1 MQCLKDSLGYLGSLL
16 SPPTGHHGRLRPVPD
31 ADDTQHSLQPKLP
44 DAGGAETVDF
54 PDGDDATGVLHHW
67 ALLVAGS
74 SGWGNYRHQSDV
86 AHAYQ
91 VPLRRADTGTRI
103 QTLILMMARSPSID
117 DGSPPFPTWVPR
129 CSSGVAIRTTTLS
142 S

>member
-16 SPPTGHHGRLRPVPD
+16 APPTGHHGRPRPVPGTDD
-31 ADDTQHSLQPKLP
+31 ASHLQPKLP
-44 DAGGAETVDF
+44 GAGGAEVDF
-54 PDGDDATGVLHHW
+54 PDGDDATGVLTHW

-91 VPLRRADTGTRI
+91 VPFSRADTGTWT
-103 QTLILMMARSPSID
+103 QPLIIMMARSP
-117 DGSPPFPTWVPR
+117 
-129 CSSGVAIRTTTLS
+129 
-142 S
+142 

>member
-1 MQCLKDSLGYLGSLL
+1 MTTLVSTLAVFEPSHERHAGRLRSFVQCLKDSLGYLGSLL

-91 VPLRRADTGTRI
+91 VPLSKADTGTWT
-103 QTLILMMARSPSID
+103 QTLILMMAISP
-117 DGSPPFPTWVPR
+117 
-129 CSSGVAIRTTTLS
+129 
-142 S
+142 